1 MMALSAKDG
10 SAVSVYDVTGDSSQR
25 LTIDTALRGADASGW
40 TGVAHSGDSLKITVE
55 GYSHNIDI
63 DGCLSVDDV
72 AKAINARFQGG
83 DVQAEV
89 VKDGAASHLVLWSP
103 RGNTI
108 TVEEVKGDIT
118 GAPTGVFFDGPSFVP
133 TVGTAGLAG
142 PVDSPSRG
150 GIADSPFNQN
160 IVSRSAASREK
171 TDFFGLLEDLG
182 AAIRAEDR
190 KGISDS
196 MISKVDAFMD
206 NLLKKRTQEGALL
219 KRYESDESRMK
230 QNNTN
235 ITELYSKIGDI
246 DLADAATQF
255 AMAQSVYQAS
265 LAVMAKIV
273 QPTLVD
279 FLS

>member
-1 MMALSAKDG
+1 
-10 SAVSVYDVTGDSSQR
+10 
-25 LTIDTALRGADASGW
+25 
-40 TGVAHSGDSLKITVE
+40 
-55 GYSHNIDI
+55 
-63 DGCLSVDDV
+63 
-72 AKAINARFQGG
+72 
-83 DVQAEV
+83 
-89 VKDGAASHLVLWSP
+89 
-103 RGNTI
+103 
-108 TVEEVKGDIT
+108 
-118 GAPTGVFFDGPSFVP
+118 
-133 TVGTAGLAG
+133 
-142 PVDSPSRG
+142 
-150 GIADSPFNQN
+150 
-160 IVSRSAASREK
+160 
-171 TDFFGLLEDLG
+171 
-182 AAIRAEDR
+182 
-190 KGISDS
+190 